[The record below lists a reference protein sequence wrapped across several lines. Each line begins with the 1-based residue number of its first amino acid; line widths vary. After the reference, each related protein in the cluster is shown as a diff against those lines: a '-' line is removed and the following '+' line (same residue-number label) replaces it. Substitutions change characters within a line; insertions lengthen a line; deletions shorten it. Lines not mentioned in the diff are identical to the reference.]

1 MSKKDI
7 KPSQIKLLWGK
18 GQGRCAVCKENL
30 IKSSQAG
37 KEFQVGEMAHIEGE
51 NPGSARYNP
60 DMTDDQRAAYENLIL
75 LCPTHHAEIDK
86 DQHQYPV
93 EKLKQIKTD
102 HEKWVEDSLRSQLPE
117 ITFAEL
123 EVILKY
129 LTDAPI
135 PIEDESITVVPP
147 GRKIKKNDLSVGVGN
162 LITIGMMQVKLVEDY
177 LNKHPDAQFA
187 ARLSKGF
194 VGKYDE
200 LRENGLWGDVLFYE
214 LFDFASYSSMDFRR
228 RTAGLS
234 VLVYF
239 FEKCKVFESPGSE
252 NIITVIDSFW
262 EFGTPFTK
270 RTLAP
275 VAIKK

>member
-7 KPSQIKLLWGK
+7 KTSQIKLLWGK
-18 GQGRCAVCKENL
+18 GQARCAICKVIL
-30 IKSSQAG
+30 IKSSQEG
-37 KEFQVGEMAHIEGE
+37 KEFLVGEMAHIEGE

-60 DMTDDQRAAYENLIL
+60 DMTDDERAVYDNLIL

-86 DQHQYPV
+86 NLRQYPAA
-93 EKLKQIKTD
+93 KLRQIKKD

-135 PIEDESITVVPP
+135 PIEDESITIIPP
-147 GRKIKKNDLSVGVGN
+147 GKKIKKNDLSVEVGN
-162 LITIGMMQVKLVEDY
+162 LITMGMMQVKLVEDY
-177 LNKHPDAQFA
+177 LNKHPDVQFA

-194 VGKYDE
+194 VDKYVE
-200 LRENGLWGDVLFYE
+200 ARENGLMGDVLFYD
-214 LFDFASYSSMDFRR
+214 LLDFAANLSMDFKK
-228 RTAGLS
+228 RTAGLA

-239 FEKCKVFESPGSE
+239 FEKCKVFE
-252 NIITVIDSFW
+252 T
-262 EFGTPFTK
+262 
-270 RTLAP
+270 
-275 VAIKK
+275 